1 MAPRA
6 LLAPVY
12 PLGSVGSAPWRG
24 GPASRRPAKERS
36 RLSVGTIGGVE
47 LLEAIRTT
55 RAMRRLDPSRE
66 VSDADLETLLFA
78 ATKAPSAR
86 NEQPVRWVVVRD
98 RTLRLRLGEI
108 YTQVSRSQAPMAPP
122 DASGDRGLDRA
133 DPATAK
139 LTRSVDHLVHHL
151 ADAPVLIVACAY
163 GADDVR
169 TAAGVYPAVQ
179 NLMLAA
185 RSIGLGTTL
194 TSRHRLAMAE
204 TRAVLG
210 IPDDASVYAVIPVGY
225 PLGRWGEAPR
235 RPVREVAYR
244 DRWGTPFV
252 ADVGS

>member
-1 MAPRA
+1 M
-6 LLAPVY
+6 
-12 PLGSVGSAPWRG
+12 
-24 GPASRRPAKERS
+24 
-36 RLSVGTIGGVE
+36 E

-66 VSDADLETLLFA
+66 VSDADLETILFA

-98 RTLRLRLGEI
+98 AMQRRRLGDI
-108 YTQVSRSQAPMAPP
+108 YSDVSRSQAPMVA
-122 DASGDRGLDRA
+122 LDPSA
-133 DPATAK
+133 AK
-139 LTRSVDHLVHHL
+139 LARSVDHLVHHL
-151 ADAPVLIVACAY
+151 ADAPVIIVACAY

-185 RSIGLGTTL
+185 RSLGLGTTL

-210 IPDDASVYAVIPVGY
+210 IPDDASIYAVIPVGH

-235 RPVREVAYR
+235 QPVREVAFR
-244 DRWGTPFV
+244 DRWGAPFV
-252 ADVGS
+252 VDGGS

>member
-1 MAPRA
+1 M
-6 LLAPVY
+6 
-12 PLGSVGSAPWRG
+12 
-24 GPASRRPAKERS
+24 
-36 RLSVGTIGGVE
+36 E

-55 RAMRRLDPSRE
+55 RAMRRLDPSRD
-66 VSDADLETLLFA
+66 VSDADLETILFA

-108 YTQVSRSQAPMAPP
+108 YRQVSRSQAPMAPDP
-122 DASGDRGLDRA
+122 SGDQGVDQI
-133 DPATAK
+133 DPPTAK
-139 LTRSVDHLVHHL
+139 LARSVDHLVHHL
-151 ADAPVLIVACAY
+151 ADAPVIIVACAY

-185 RSIGLGTTL
+185 RSLGLGTTL
-194 TSRHRLAMAE
+194 TSRHRLAMAQ

-210 IPDDASVYAVIPVGY
+210 IPDDAGIYAVIPVGH

-235 RPVREVAYR
+235 RPVREVAFR
-244 DRWGTPFV
+244 DRWGAPFV
-252 ADVGS
+252 VGEGS

>member
-1 MAPRA
+1 M
-6 LLAPVY
+6 
-12 PLGSVGSAPWRG
+12 
-24 GPASRRPAKERS
+24 
-36 RLSVGTIGGVE
+36 E

-66 VSDADLETLLFA
+66 VTDADLDTILFA

-98 RTLRLRLGEI
+98 EGLRRRLGDI
-108 YTQVSRSQAPMAPP
+108 YAEVSASQAPMAAP
-122 DASGDRGLDRA
+122 DAS
-133 DPATAK
+133 TAK
-139 LTRSVDHLVHHL
+139 LARSVDHLVHHL
-151 ADAPVLIVACAY
+151 AEAPVIIVACAY

-185 RSIGLGTTL
+185 RSLGLGTTL

-210 IPDDASVYAVIPVGY
+210 IPDDTSIYAVIPLGY

-235 RPVREVAYR
+235 GPVREVAYR
-244 DRWGTPFV
+244 DRWGAPFV
-252 ADVGS
+252 ADGGS

>member
-1 MAPRA
+1 M
-6 LLAPVY
+6 
-12 PLGSVGSAPWRG
+12 
-24 GPASRRPAKERS
+24 
-36 RLSVGTIGGVE
+36 E

-55 RAMRRLDPSRE
+55 RAMRRLDPSRD
-66 VSDADLETLLFA
+66 VSDADLETILFA

-98 RTLRLRLGEI
+98 PALRLRLGEI
-108 YTQVSRSQAPMAPP
+108 YAEVSRSQAPMAPP
-122 DASGDRGLDRA
+122 DSSGDRRVGQA
-133 DPATAK
+133 DPTIEK
-139 LTRSVDHLVHHL
+139 LARSVDHLVQHL
-151 ADAPVLIVACAY
+151 AEAPVIVVACAY

-185 RSIGLGTTL
+185 RSLGLGTTL

-210 IPDDASVYAVIPVGY
+210 IPADASIYAVIPVGY

-235 RPVREVAYR
+235 LPVREVAYR
-244 DRWGTPFV
+244 DRWGAPFV
-252 ADVGS
+252 ADEGS

>member
-6 LLAPVY
+6 LLPQVY
-12 PLGSVGSAPWRG
+12 RTEEV
-24 GPASRRPAKERS
+24 RPG
-36 RLSVGTIGGVE
+36 LSVGTIADVE

-55 RAMRRLDPSRE
+55 RAMRRLDPSRD
-66 VSDADLETLLFA
+66 VSDADLDTILFA

-98 RTLRLRLGEI
+98 RALRLRLGEI
-108 YTQVSRSQAPMAPP
+108 YAEVSRSQAPIATP
-122 DASGDRGLDRA
+122 GDRRVGQA
-133 DPATAK
+133 DPSAAR
-139 LTRSVDHLVHHL
+139 LARSVDHLVHHL
-151 ADAPVLIVACAY
+151 ADAPVIIVACAY

-185 RSIGLGTTL
+185 RSLGLGTTL

-204 TRAVLG
+204 TRAALG
-210 IPDDASVYAVIPVGY
+210 IPDDASIYAVIPLGH

-235 RPVREVAYR
+235 RPVREVAFR
-244 DRWGTPFV
+244 DRWGAPFV
-252 ADVGS
+252 ADRGS

>member
-1 MAPRA
+1 M
-6 LLAPVY
+6 
-12 PLGSVGSAPWRG
+12 
-24 GPASRRPAKERS
+24 
-36 RLSVGTIGGVE
+36 E

-66 VSDADLETLLFA
+66 VSDADLETILFA

-98 RTLRLRLGEI
+98 RGLRLRLGEI
-108 YTQVSRSQAPMAPP
+108 YERLSQAQAPI
-122 DASGDRGLDRA
+122 ATS
-133 DPATAK
+133 DPSAAK
-139 LTRSVDHLVHHL
+139 LAKSVDHLVHHL
-151 ADAPVLIVACAY
+151 ADAPVIVVACAY

-185 RSIGLGTTL
+185 RSLGLGTTL
-194 TSRHRLAMAE
+194 TSRHRLALEE

-210 IPDDASVYAVIPVGY
+210 IPDDASIYAVIPLGY

-235 RPVREVAYR
+235 RPVREVAFR
-244 DRWGTPFV
+244 DRWGAPFIPE
-252 ADVGS
+252 DGS

>member
-1 MAPRA
+1 M
-6 LLAPVY
+6 
-12 PLGSVGSAPWRG
+12 
-24 GPASRRPAKERS
+24 
-36 RLSVGTIGGVE
+36 SVGTIGGVE

-66 VSDADLETLLFA
+66 VTDTDLDTILFA

-98 RTLRLRLGEI
+98 AGLRRRLGDI
-108 YTQVSRSQAPMAPP
+108 YREVSRAQAPMAPAGP
-122 DASGDRGLDRA
+122 TGGREPGRA
-133 DPATAK
+133 DPTLTK
-139 LTRSVDHLVHHL
+139 LARSVDHLVHHL
-151 ADAPVLIVACAY
+151 ADAPVIIVACAY

-185 RSIGLGTTL
+185 RSLGLGTTL

-204 TRAVLG
+204 TRAALG
-210 IPDDASVYAVIPVGY
+210 IPDDVSIYAVIPVGH

-235 RPVREVAYR
+235 LPVREVAFR
-244 DRWGTPFV
+244 DRWGAPFV
-252 ADVGS
+252 AGDGQR